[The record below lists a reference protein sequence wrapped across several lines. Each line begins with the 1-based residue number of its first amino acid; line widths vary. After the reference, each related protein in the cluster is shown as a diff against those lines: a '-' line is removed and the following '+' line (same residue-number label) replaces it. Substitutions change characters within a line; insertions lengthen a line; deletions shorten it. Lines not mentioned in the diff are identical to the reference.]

1 MAREMQ
7 LRCDVCKKPTSQIA
21 AKLLY
26 IPLTPN
32 GSGRQRAHSNYS
44 HHADV
49 GVCCAKKLL
58 HVFSFQERTTFEE
71 YQERRRAR
79 GS

>member
-1 MAREMQ
+1 MAREIVK
-7 LRCDVCKKPTSQIA
+7 RCDVCKKPTDHIA

-32 GSGRQRAHSNYS
+32 GSTRQRAHSNYS

-58 HVFSFQERTTFEE
+58 GVFSFQERTSFDE
-71 YQERRRAR
+71 YQQRRRQA
-79 GS
+79 G